1 MKNAK
6 INYVMVGSFVLA
18 MIVALIVSIAM
29 ISGRTGA
36 TDKYYSIF
44 EDVSGI
50 DFGTRVLFDG
60 YHVGQVEDIEPIHS
74 DGKVSFRVDMSV
86 IQGWQIPDD
95 SIVRKEASGLLAAF
109 ALVIRE
115 GGSSNFLA
123 PDGEIKSGRS
133 ANLFEAVSQIANDAS
148 DVTQNGLM
156 PLIDNMNDQINKIG
170 KFLDGDVQ
178 EILANIRTS
187 TPVITSNFE
196 TVSANLVTDLDKI
209 SAGLTSSTDN
219 LNAILSDTNA
229 QNIEE
234 TIVYIEQ
241 GAQNFAT
248 LTKDLQGTREKL
260 DHMIVTLDDVVTEN
274 RPNVDGTLTDLR
286 YSMKAVAR
294 HVDGILRNLDGT
306 SRNMYEFSRQIR
318 LNPAL
323 LLSGDPPKDEA
334 KLNKDGLKKIESR
347 SER

>member
-1 MKNAK
+1 MRNAK

-18 MIVALIVSIAM
+18 MIVALVISIAM

-36 TDKYYSIF
+36 TDNYYSMF

-50 DFGTRVLFDG
+50 DFGTKVLFDG
-60 YHVGQVEDIEPIHS
+60 YHIGQVEEIEPIHT
-74 DGKVSFRVDMSV
+74 DGKISFRVDMSLV
-86 IQGWQIPDD
+86 QGWQIPDD

-115 GGSSNFLA
+115 GGSNKFLP

-133 ANLFEAVSQIANDAS
+133 ANLFEAVSQIASDAS

-156 PLIDNMNDQINKIG
+156 PMIDNMNNQVNKIG
-170 KFLDGDVQ
+170 KFLDGDVPA
-178 EILANIRTS
+178 ILDNVHI
-187 TPVITSNFE
+187 F
-196 TVSANLVTDLDKI
+196 SANLVTDLERI
-209 SAGLTSSTDN
+209 SNGLIDSTEN
-219 LNAILSDTNA
+219 LNAILSKANA
-229 QNIEE
+229 DNIEE

-241 GAQNFAT
+241 GAQNFST

-323 LLSGDPPKDEA
+323 LLSGKPPKDEA
-334 KLNKDGLKKIESR
+334 KQNQEGLQKTESR
-347 SER
+347 SDR